1 MRIAWAAAVLAAW
14 TSVVAELLVAGAE
27 LLVAGAV
34 VSARA
39 AEAIFAMVFAVV
51 DAASLR

>member
-1 MRIAWAAAVLAAW
+1 MTLAMRIAWAAAVLAAW
-14 TSVVAELLVAGAE
+14 TSVVAELRM
-27 LLVAGAV
+27 VAGAV

>member
-1 MRIAWAAAVLAAW
+1 MTLAMRIAWAAAVLAAW
-14 TSVVAELLVAGAE
+14 TSVVAE